1 MQGKS
6 KIKNLIQIL
15 LVVACGVVA
24 IFFPKV
30 LGTRGY
36 YLAAFVYALLAVGTV
51 FLSFEKSRPNTL
63 KMAVIAVMCALG
75 IGGRAV
81 FAGVPFVK
89 PVAAIVTLAGV
100 CLGPQAGFLSGAIIM
115 LVSNF
120 MFSQGP
126 WTLWQMLAFG
136 LMGMLAGLIFY
147 KREKLQQP
155 LILAVF
161 GLFCYVTVTGPVL
174 DLSGIFAYS
183 MGGSR
188 SLGAAL
194 IAGFGVN
201 ITGGISTAVFL
212 LALAKPI
219 ISKLKRI
226 TIKYGVE

>member
-1 MQGKS
+1 MQSRPKV
-6 KIKNLIQIL
+6 KNLIQIL
-15 LVVACGVVA
+15 LFAGCCAVTV
-24 IFFPKV
+24 FFPKV

-36 YLAAFVYALLAVGTV
+36 YVAAFVYALLAVGAV

-89 PVAAIVTLAGV
+89 PVAAIVTLTGV

-136 LMGMLAGLIFY
+136 IMGMLAGLIFHR
-147 KREKLQQP
+147 REKMQKP
-155 LILAVF
+155 AVLAFF
-161 GLFCYVTVTGPVL
+161 GFVCYLCITGPVL

-183 MGGSR
+183 MGGKT
-188 SLGAAL
+188 SLAATL
-194 IAGFGVN
+194 LAGLSVN
-201 ITGGISTAVFL
+201 ITAAVATAVFL
-212 LALAKPI
+212 MILSKPVINKLRRI
-219 ISKLKRI
+219 I
-226 TIKYGVE
+226 IKYGL